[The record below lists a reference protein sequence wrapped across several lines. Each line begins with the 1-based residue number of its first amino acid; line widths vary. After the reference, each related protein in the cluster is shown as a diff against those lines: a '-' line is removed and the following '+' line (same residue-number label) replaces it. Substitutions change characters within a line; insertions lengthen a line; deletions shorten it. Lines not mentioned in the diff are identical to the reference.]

1 MSNTTLRRK
10 KHRNKNIKSSKTSN
24 TSYHLEVKSK
34 KKGNKIVFEVWQTD
48 RNGQTGRIQT
58 FAFRKDAKHLA
69 DFHNE
74 NQPWK
79 VNGGLP
85 KFFYD

>member
-1 MSNTTLRRK
+1 MSNTPLRRK
-10 KHRNKNIKSSKTSN
+10 KRRNKNIKSSKTSN

-48 RNGQTGRIQT
+48 RYGQTGRIQT
-58 FAFRKDAKHLA
+58 FDFRKDAKHLA

-85 KFFYD
+85 KFLLD